1 MGSGAAGGAAVER
14 GEHPVGL
21 SVLAAI
27 GGPEIAILLAI
38 IGVFVLTV
46 VLIVLAARSGAGR
59 G

>member
-1 MGSGAAGGAAVER
+1 
-14 GEHPVGL
+14 VGL
-21 SVLAAI
+21 SVLAAV

-46 VLIVLAARSGAGR
+46 VLIVLAARSGAGT